1 MFSPEKKLNNILKEI
16 RLSENRESADGMERM
31 GLYYQKNFGV
41 GLLQLREIAK
51 RYKPDRELAKLLR
64 KKKFRETLILSFMID
79 DTDLILSNDFKD
91 IYTLISTQ
99 ELAEQFVLNIL
110 EKDKRFYPQIDLLL
124 NSQKEFLISAG
135 FVLISRIAL
144 IDKETEDAFFEQYLK
159 KAAEF
164 SENESI
170 YVRKSVARA
179 LRQTALRNNT
189 LRSSVLH
196 YIQLIKENNNS
207 LSSIVFEEVV
217 PLI

>member
-16 RLSENRESADGMERM
+16 RLSENRESADGMKRM

-41 GLLQLREIAK
+41 GLLQLREIANK
-51 RYKPDRELAKLLR
+51 YKPDRELAKLLR
-64 KKKFRETLILSFMID
+64 KKNFRETLILSFMID
-79 DTDLILSNDFKD
+79 DTNLICGNDFED
-91 IYTLISTQ
+91 IYSLISTQ
-99 ELAEQFVLNIL
+99 ELAEQLVLNIL

-124 NSQKEFLISAG
+124 NSKKKFLISAG

-196 YIQLIKENNNS
+196 YMQLIKENNNS
-207 LSSIVFEEVV
+207 LSDIVFEEVV